1 MKIDFSFNTQYG
13 IYRDALYLED
23 NHNFTEQQIEAMKQ
37 ERVDNWVYSITN
49 PISDS
54 LETSLDE
61 NSLEENIE

>member
-49 PISDS
+49 PI
-54 LETSLDE
+54 
-61 NSLEENIE
+61 